1 MTPLPIRI
9 MGSDPISNGGTNY
22 FFEEKIKNDQHDER
36 NFFASSVFWSEL
48 KKYKTFQKQWELIDW
63 PIRLLFEPI
72 RSNSIRTSW
81 QTNWSFLMAVPL
93 PMDQN

>member
-1 MTPLPIRI
+1 MMKETFLPQ
-9 MGSDPISNGGTNY
+9 G
-22 FFEEKIKNDQHDER
+22 FFELNLE
-36 NFFASSVFWSEL
+36 
-48 KKYKTFQKQWELIDW
+48 KYKTFEKQWELIDW
-63 PIRLLFEPI
+63 AIRLLFEPI